1 MPDWIKNH
9 RDSMQYVVWTLVGL
23 TFIAVGLWNGRE
35 PAMIA
40 LGAGAIGLPNFA
52 QATGDRNGPR

>member
-1 MPDWIKNH
+1 MADWITRHKA
-9 RDSMQYVVWTLVGL
+9 SLQYIIWTLVGL
-23 TFIAVGLWNGRE
+23 TFIGVGLFNGRE

-52 QATGDRNGPR
+52 AVSGNGHGS

>member
-1 MPDWIKNH
+1 MTDWISRH
-9 RDSMQYVVWTLVGL
+9 RESLQYLVWTMVGL
-23 TFIAVGLWNGRE
+23 TFIAVGLINERE

-52 QATGDRNGPR
+52 AISGGDRGT

>member
-1 MPDWIKNH
+1 MSDWITRH
-9 RDSMQYVVWTLVGL
+9 QASIQYVIWTVVGL
-23 TFIAVGLWNGRE
+23 AFIIVGIANGRE

-52 QATGDRNGPR
+52 AVSGSNDES

>member
-1 MPDWIKNH
+1 MTDWISRH
-9 RDSMQYVVWTLVGL
+9 RSSIQYVVWTIVGIVFILVGI
-23 TFIAVGLWNGRE
+23 FNGRE

-52 QATGDRNGPR
+52 AVSGDGHGT